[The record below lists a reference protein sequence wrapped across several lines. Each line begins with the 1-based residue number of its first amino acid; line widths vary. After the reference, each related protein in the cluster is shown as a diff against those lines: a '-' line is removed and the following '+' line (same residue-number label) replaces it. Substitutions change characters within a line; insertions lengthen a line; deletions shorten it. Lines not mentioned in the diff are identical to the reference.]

1 MRTLNLYIQ
10 KRFTLILLLGLL
22 AFVVIYLVVD
32 LVENIDRF
40 IDWKIPAWSVGWYYM
55 YYVPYILMLMLPVAM
70 LLATL
75 FSVGDLAKYNELVA
89 MKASGLSLYRI
100 LWPLFRVAFLI
111 SVFALVF
118 GETVV
123 PEANQRRIAI
133 KYSGKRKPKGANR
146 RYVFLHESK
155 ERIVFADR
163 YLAKKQMAR
172 GVSIQTYREQALIRR
187 VDADTMQWRGGQ
199 WTMHGAVL
207 REFTDDRE
215 RVTRT
220 ETWDPGLRLSPRD
233 FAREQKDPERMG
245 YFELAGHIRRVQQ
258 IGGQASRWLVD
269 LYMKISFPFANFIIV
284 LFGAPLASG
293 RKRTG
298 KALGFG
304 LSLLIC
310 FIYYGFIKG
319 GQVLGRETV
328 LPPLL
333 AAWIGNAI
341 FGAMGIFF
349 LVKARK

>member
-1 MRTLNLYIQ
+1 MHTLDLYIQ
-10 KRFTLILLLGLL
+10 KRFTYILLLGLL
-22 AFVVIYLVVD
+22 AFVMIFLVVD
-32 LVENIDRF
+32 LVENLDRF
-40 IDWKIPAWSVGWYYM
+40 IDWKIPAWRVVCYYL
-55 YYVPYILMLMLPVAM
+55 YYIPYILLLMLPVAM

-111 SVFALVF
+111 SLLALVF

-123 PEANQRRIAI
+123 PEANQRRMGI
-133 KYSGKRKPKGANR
+133 KYSGTRKAHQEDR
-146 RYVFLHESK
+146 RDVFLHESQ
-155 ERIVFADR
+155 ERIVFADH
-163 YLAKKQMAR
+163 YENVQQMAR
-172 GVSIQTYREQALIRR
+172 GVSIQTYREHALIRR
-187 VDADTMQWRGGQ
+187 VDADTMVWQQGAWMMRGV
-199 WTMHGAVL
+199 VL
-207 REFTDDRE
+207 REFGDESEQITHYE
-215 RVTRT
+215 K
-220 ETWDPGLRLSPRD
+220 WDPELHLTPPD
-233 FAREQKDPERMG
+233 FARVQKDPERMG
-245 YFELAGHIRRVQQ
+245 YFELAGHIKRVQQ

-269 LYMKISFPFANFIIV
+269 LYMKIAFPFASFVIV

-310 FIYYGFIKG
+310 FIYYGFIKA
-319 GQVLGRETV
+319 GQVLGREAM